1 MPVREGAQVTTALC
15 PGSFDPPTNGHLDV
29 IYRSI
34 EIFERVVVGVV
45 HNPSKTP
52 FLPADERVALLAELV
67 EGRAEVEAF
76 EGLLVDFARDR
87 SVDVV
92 VKGVRVVSDFDYELQ
107 MAQMNWTL
115 AGTETL
121 LIPTNPQ
128 WGYLSS
134 SLVREISRLGG
145 DVDSLVPANVAKAL
159 KELSPKEHL

>member
-1 MPVREGAQVTTALC
+1 MTTALC

-67 EGRAEVEAF
+67 EGRAEVESF

-134 SLVREISRLGG
+134 SLVREISKLGG

-159 KELSPKEHL
+159 KERSPKEHS

>member
-1 MPVREGAQVTTALC
+1 MSVREGARLTTALC

-67 EGRAEVEAF
+67 EDRAEVESF

-159 KELSPKEHL
+159 KERSPKEHL

>member
-1 MPVREGAQVTTALC
+1 MSVREGDHLTTALC

-29 IYRSI
+29 IYRSL

-52 FLPADERVALLAELV
+52 FLPAEERVALLADLV

-76 EGLLVDFARDR
+76 EGLLVDFARTK

-121 LIPTNPQ
+121 LIPSNPQ

-134 SLVREISRLGG
+134 SLVREIARLGG
-145 DVDSLVPANVAKAL
+145 DVDSLVPPNVAKAL
-159 KELSPKEHL
+159 KERL

>member
-1 MPVREGAQVTTALC
+1 MSVREGAQLTTALC

-29 IYRSI
+29 IYRSL

-52 FLPADERVALLAELV
+52 FLPAEERVALLAELV
-67 EGRAEVEAF
+67 QGRAEVESF

-134 SLVREISRLGG
+134 SLVREISKLGG

-159 KELSPKEHL
+159 KERSSKEQS